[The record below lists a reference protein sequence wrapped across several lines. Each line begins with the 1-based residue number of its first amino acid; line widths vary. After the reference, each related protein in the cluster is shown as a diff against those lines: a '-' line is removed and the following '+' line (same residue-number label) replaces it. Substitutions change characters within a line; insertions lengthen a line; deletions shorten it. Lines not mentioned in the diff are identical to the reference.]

1 MGGHV
6 QYCFE
11 GMTTATPLLQSG
23 KVIALAQ
30 TLQKRSKSQP
40 DVPTVAEQGYP
51 GFEASIWFGMVG
63 PGKMPDAMVQRMNRD
78 IDQVLAMA
86 DVQEKLAQVG
96 AEDGGGGVQ
105 RFADFMK
112 SEQQK
117 YAKTI
122 QDAKIVAEG

>member
-1 MGGHV
+1 
-6 QYCFE
+6 
-11 GMTTATPLLQSG
+11 
-23 KVIALAQ
+23 
-30 TLQKRSKSQP
+30 
-40 DVPTVAEQGYP
+40 
-51 GFEASIWFGMVG
+51 MVG
-63 PGKMPDAMVQRMNRD
+63 PGGMPAAMVQRMNRD
-78 IDQVLAMA
+78 IDQVLAMP

-105 RFADFMK
+105 RFAEFMK

>member
-1 MGGHV
+1 
-6 QYCFE
+6 
-11 GMTTATPLLQSG
+11 
-23 KVIALAQ
+23 
-30 TLQKRSKSQP
+30 
-40 DVPTVAEQGYP
+40 
-51 GFEASIWFGMVG
+51 
-63 PGKMPDAMVQRMNRD
+63 MP
-78 IDQVLAMA
+78 

-105 RFADFMK
+105 RFAEFMK